1 MPLRRKS
8 DQTSL
13 VEESEIQEKISRA
26 KRTQPSLVLIAGK
39 PLGKR
44 FPITPPQIVIG
55 RSSDVEVSIDSPHIS
70 RKHAILKVQDGKIIV
85 EDLGSTNGTFVNDAK
100 IGHPVILKEGDHIRC
115 GKTIF
120 KFLPK
125 GSVEAFY
132 HEDIHGMAHTDG
144 LTKVFNRMYFLDCL
158 RIEYARARNLGG
170 KLCVIML
177 DIDHF
182 KDINDTY
189 GHQAGDYILQ
199 ETCRII
205 KTNILR
211 SEDQIGRYGGEEFT
225 ILLTDTPLHEGS
237 DVAERVRKAIESYS
251 FEFEDKKIDVTISA
265 GIATLTEE
273 DDDPVE
279 IIRRADEALYDAKRS
294 GRNRVVAK

>member
-144 LTKVFNRMYFLDCL
+144 LTKVFNRMHFLDCL
-158 RIEYARARNLGG
+158 RI
-170 KLCVIML
+170 
-177 DIDHF
+177 DIDNF
-182 KDINDTY
+182 KNINDTY